1 MEQQDQ
7 FTRMLLPVEVLRI
20 RRQRGNAAA
29 RLAAEASETL
39 DELSPHDVFAR
50 RLQQE
55 ELADDLQLALSERF
69 RSIVMA
75 LQDDAQ

>member
-1 MEQQDQ
+1 
-7 FTRMLLPVEVLRI
+7 VLRI
-20 RRQRGNAAA
+20 RRQRGNATA

-55 ELADDLQLALSERF
+55 ALSDELQSALVERY
-69 RSIVMA
+69 RAVVAS
-75 LQDDAQ
+75 LTEDAA